1 MKTKLISLL
10 VILVAALSCE
20 ESLQVEGPKIP
31 DADKTVNVTLS
42 NIPAGFAGGTVY
54 LITLN
59 NKGQVYA
66 IQEAEAIEN
75 AVVDIAPVPGY
86 TSFDVAAI
94 IPTASEWSSK
104 APFTEGHYS
113 RATAIQDKQ
122 GAFVTKTWTSAT
134 NLAAAPATGLIPTVK
149 AELFVNGS
157 PTPIDTDF
165 TKGEIVTL
173 DATVTDNIRSGIASV
188 EFFLDATS
196 LKEYTATPYRF
207 QFNSVDVTS
216 GRHWLY
222 VKASNDLGHES
233 VDSVSIFVSDVGGN
247 VGPTISFTGVT
258 NGNQYDRQAVVSI
271 GATATDP
278 DDGIEKVELRI
289 NDMPVGTDETSP
301 YSFAWDTYNN
311 NAGAVVLEITAYD
324 KAGQSRSDV
333 VNVTLV
339 EPANYIPRATLTSPS
354 DGATFTVGTAT
365 IQLAA
370 TAQDAEGDPINRVE
384 FYYRKST
391 ANVDTYLGQDATSPY
406 AFTFNTAALTA
417 GTYYVFARVFDNS
430 GRSSYTSATI
440 TFQ

>member
-1 MKTKLISLL
+1 MA
-10 VILVAALSCE
+10 ILVAALSCE

-31 DADKTVNVTLS
+31 EADKTVSVTLS
-42 NIPAGFAGGTVY
+42 NIPPGFTGGALYV
-54 LITLN
+54 ITLN

-66 IQEAEAIEN
+66 IQEAKATEG

-94 IPTASEWSSK
+94 IPTASDWSSK
-104 APFTEGHYS
+104 NPFTEGHYS
-113 RATAIQDKQ
+113 RATAIQDKE
-122 GAFVTKTWTSAT
+122 GAFVTRTWTSAT

-157 PTPIDTDF
+157 PTPADTDF

-173 DATVTDNIRSGIASV
+173 DATVADNIRSGIASV

-196 LKEYTATPYRF
+196 LKQYTATPYRF

-216 GRHWLY
+216 GSHWLY

-233 VDSVSIFVSDVGGN
+233 IDSVRIFVSDVGGN
-247 VGPTISFTGVT
+247 VGPSISFASVA
-258 NGNQYDRQAVVSI
+258 NGNQYDRQAVVTI

-289 NDMPVGTDETSP
+289 NNMLVGTDETSP
-301 YSFAWDTYNN
+301 YSLVWDTFNN
-311 NAGAVVLEITAYD
+311 QVGAVVLEITAYD

-339 EPANYIPRATLTSPS
+339 EPVNYIPRASFTRPS
-354 DGATFTVGTAT
+354 DGANFAVGTASVE
-365 IQLAA
+365 LAA
-370 TAQDAEGDPINRVE
+370 TATDEEGDPISQVQ

-391 ANVDTYLGQDATSPY
+391 ANVDTYLGQDTTSPY
-406 AFTFNTAALTA
+406 SFTFNTGGLTA
-417 GTYYVFARVFDNS
+417 GTYYIFAHAFDNS
-430 GRSSYTSATI
+430 GRSTYTSATI
-440 TFQ
+440 TIQ